1 MISGFINLYKPSGI
15 SSNKALGIVKAVL
28 RNYGIEEKIGH
39 FGTLDPLASGVL
51 PLALGRAT
59 RLFDYSLD
67 KIKEYHATFIFG
79 AISDSLDLGTEVK
92 YDSAVNVNINDV
104 KESIKDNIGEINQ
117 VPPMYSAKS
126 VAGVRAYKIAR
137 MGGEIE
143 LKPKKIIIYDI
154 VDVKEEGRN
163 TFSMKIICGG
173 GTYVRAIGRD
183 IAKSLG
189 TTAVMSNL
197 IRTKSGKFDIE
208 NAITLEFIKSQNFD
222 IKDIILPCDLV
233 LNDFERIVISEK
245 QKKKILN
252 GVKISVEEANY
263 VNCTVYDM
271 SENLLGIGEIEN
283 GAMRLKTWLI

>member
-104 KESIKDNIGEINQ
+104 KASIKDNIGEINQ

-163 TFSMKIICGG
+163 TFSMKIVCGG

-283 GAMRLKTWLI
+283 GEMRLKTWLI

>member
-104 KESIKDNIGEINQ
+104 KASIKDNIGEINQ

-163 TFSMKIICGG
+163 TFSMKIVCGG

-233 LNDFERIVISEK
+233 LNYFERIVISEK

-271 SENLLGIGEIEN
+271 SENLLGIGEIGN
-283 GAMRLKTWLI
+283 GEMRLKTWLI